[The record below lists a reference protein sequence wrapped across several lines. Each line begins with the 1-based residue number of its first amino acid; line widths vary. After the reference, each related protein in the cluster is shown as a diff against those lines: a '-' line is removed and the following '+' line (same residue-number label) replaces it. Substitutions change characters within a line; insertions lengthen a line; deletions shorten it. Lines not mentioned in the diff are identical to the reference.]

1 MRVSAQ
7 QKRIE
12 AEAAHMRTWQKIN
25 RIEDLFKEVNRE
37 SRAAGQTT
45 IIRLQQI
52 ASRQIKGENVG

>member
-25 RIEDLFKEVNRE
+25 RIEDLFKEVRKE
-37 SRAAGQTT
+37 SAAGAQTT
-45 IIRLQQI
+45 IITLQQI
-52 ASRQIKGENVG
+52 AARPVRGENVG